1 MFEDVGQELDAW
13 KDVQKVQRA
22 PNRTND
28 FNKDVTNQYFPHV
41 MPLYYQGAAS
51 NSRLLN
57 NPADHNQN
65 LDMTS
70 QRTYIKPFYTVKEQF
85 GSVLP
90 INVNNSTLPLGPVYV
105 KKTVL
110 TSNNLE

>member
-1 MFEDVGQELDAW
+1 
-13 KDVQKVQRA
+13 
-22 PNRTND
+22 
-28 FNKDVTNQYFPHV
+28 

-65 LDMTS
+65 LDMAS

-90 INVNNSTLPLGPVYV
+90 INVNNSILPLGPIYV